1 MQSPLDRPRK
11 KTRAWRRSARAVC
24 ALSAVWLAAC
34 NALEFECDA
43 GDPACNASALLFYA
57 CRSTLMGGA
66 AGCPLTLS
74 GTTSTL
80 AGSGA
85 AAYADGAGVSAQ
97 FSSPYAV
104 TSDGSY
110 VFVADSLN
118 HRIRK
123 IEIATGLVT
132 TLAGD
137 GTGAY
142 LDGVGAAAQFNNP
155 NGITCD
161 GPNLYV
167 ADTGNHRIRKI
178 VIATGLVSTLAG
190 DGTNGYLDGTGTGAR
205 FNTPYGLSADGVFVY
220 LADTLN
226 QRIRRIHSATAQV
239 TTLAGDGV
247 GGYLDAIG
255 TSARFNTPAGVV
267 RAGTKLYISDLGN
280 NRIRSVDLTS
290 GAVATFVGDGTA
302 GYLDGTG
309 TAARISGSY
318 TLTTDGAALYFPDT
332 SNHRVRR
339 VNLASAIVST
349 LAGDGVGAFANG
361 AGPDARF
368 FNPTGITSDGRALY
382 IADTGNQRIRKI
394 E

>member
-1 MQSPLDRPRK
+1 MDRLWK
-11 KTRAWRRSARAVC
+11 KTRAWRRPALAIC
-24 ALSAVWLAAC
+24 ALYGVWLPSC
-34 NALEFECDA
+34 SALDFECDA
-43 GDPACNASALLFYA
+43 GDPGCNASALLFYA
-57 CRSTLMGGA
+57 CRSALMGGA

-85 AAYADGAGVSAQ
+85 AGFADDAGASAQ
-97 FSSPYAV
+97 FNSPYAI
-104 TSDGSY
+104 TSDGTH

-123 IEIATGLVT
+123 IEIATGLVS

-142 LDGVGAAAQFNNP
+142 FDGVGAAAQFNNP
-155 NGITCD
+155 SGITCD
-161 GPNLYV
+161 GTNLYV

-178 VIATGLVSTLAG
+178 VIATGLVTTLAG
-190 DGTNGYLDGTGTGAR
+190 DGTNAFLDGSGIGAR
-205 FNTPYGLSADGVFVY
+205 FNTPYGLSTDSVFVY
-220 LADTLN
+220 VADTLN
-226 QRIRRIHSATAQV
+226 QRIRKIHIATTQV
-239 TTLAGDGV
+239 TTLAGDGT

-255 TSARFNTPAGVV
+255 ASARFNTPAGVV
-267 RAGTKLYISDLGN
+267 RAGTQLYVADLGN

-290 GAVATFVGDGTA
+290 GAVATVIGDGTA

-309 TAARISGSY
+309 TAARMSGSY

-332 SNHRVRR
+332 SNHRLRR
-339 VNLASAIVST
+339 VNLATADVTT
-349 LAGDGVGAFANG
+349 LAGDGTGAFADG
-361 AGPDARF
+361 VGTDARF